1 MPGSHRPDTLAGA
14 AVRTASPETSETI
27 AWHALDGEAVTASLD
42 TPADGLAEDEVR
54 RRLDRWGPNRLPGTA
69 ATPAWRRLMRQFN
82 NLLIHVLLVSAVITL
97 ALHHLVDTVVIL
109 AVVLANALIGFIQE
123 GRAEQAIEAIRSLIA
138 PRTTVLREGTRHQID
153 ATMVVPGDLVLLE
166 AGDRV
171 PADLRLLRASRLRID
186 ESLLTGESVAIDKR
200 ATPVPLHAVLGD
212 RLDMAF
218 SGTLVVAG
226 QGLGVAVATGSR
238 TEIGRISTLLQD
250 VQTLQ
255 TPLLKKMD
263 RFGRQLAGAI
273 LAVSALVF
281 MGALA
286 RGMRW
291 DEAFLVV
298 VSLAVAAIPEGLPA
312 VLSITLALGV
322 RRMAARQAIVRL
334 MPAVETLGAVTVIC
348 SDKTGT
354 LTRNEMM
361 VAQIVTA
368 QGAIE
373 VTGEGYEPQGTFL
386 RQGGFVPETERQ
398 AILQLAEAAVLCNDA
413 EARARDGAWTVSGDP
428 MEGALLVL
436 ALKAGL
442 DPSTLRATHPR
453 ISEIPFDSVHKF
465 MATVHRLPDGR
476 HRGYVKGAPER
487 LLEMC
492 THQWTNGGE
501 VPLATHRWAA
511 DIDRLAGAGYRVMA
525 LAVRNLP
532 DTDLSPEEATHHLT
546 LIGLIGLHDPPRQEA
561 IIAVAECQ
569 RAGIRVKMITGDHVG
584 TAMAIGRQ
592 LGLADGDQAL
602 TGRDLEGMD
611 EAALRDAVR
620 HTTVFART
628 TPEHKLRL
636 VQALQANGEIVAM
649 TGDGINDA
657 PALKR
662 ADVGVAMGRKGTEAA
677 KEAAEMVL
685 ADDNFATIV
694 TAIRE
699 GRTVYDNLRKVIGW
713 TLPTNGG
720 ESMIFILAIALGL
733 TLPLSP
739 LQVLWINTTT
749 AVGLGLVLAFE
760 PPEPDVMARPPRDPQ
775 SGLLSGYLIWRVVLV
790 SLLMAAGTFLAFE
803 IALGL
808 GRDLETARTLAVNA
822 IVAMEAFYLFNVRF
836 LSSGSLSLEGL
847 KATRAA
853 LIGVSSIILLQLA
866 FTYTPQAQLL
876 FDSRP
881 LAWQDG
887 AAAMGIGLALF
898 VLLEIEKRIVGR
910 LFSAIPHAQHKETQ
924 T

>member
-1 MPGSHRPDTLAGA
+1 MPGSHCPDALAGA

-27 AWHALDGEAVTASLD
+27 AWHALDGEVVTASFD
-42 TPADGLAEDEVR
+42 TPTDGLAEDEVR
-54 RRLDRWGPNRLPGTA
+54 RRLQQWGPNRLPGASTM
-69 ATPAWRRLMRQFN
+69 PAWRRLMRQFN
-82 NLLIHVLLVSAVITL
+82 NLLIHILLVSAAITL
-97 ALHHLVDTVVIL
+97 ALHHLIDTVVIL
-109 AVVLANALIGFIQE
+109 TVVLANALIGFIQE

-138 PRTTVLREGTRHQID
+138 PRTTVLREGARHQID

-171 PADLRLLRASRLRID
+171 PADVRLLRASGLRID
-186 ESLLTGESVAIDKR
+186 ESLLTGESVTVAKQV
-200 ATPVPLHAVLGD
+200 TPVPPQAGLGD

-218 SGTLVVAG
+218 SGTLIVAG
-226 QGLGVAVATGSR
+226 QGLGVVVATGNR
-238 TEIGRISTLLQD
+238 TEIGRISSLLRD

-263 RFGRQLAGAI
+263 RFGRQLAAVI
-273 LAVSALVF
+273 LAVSVLVF

-298 VSLAVAAIPEGLPA
+298 VGLAVAAIPEGLPA

-322 RRMAARQAIVRL
+322 RRMAARKAIVRL

-368 QGAIE
+368 QGTIE
-373 VTGEGYEPQGTFL
+373 VAREDDQPHGTFL
-386 RQGGFVPETERQ
+386 RQGEVVPETELPT
-398 AILQLAEAAVLCNDA
+398 ITSLAKVAALCNDA
-413 EARARDGAWTVSGDP
+413 ELQTGDGAWTVSGDP
-428 MEGALLVL
+428 MDGALLVL
-436 ALKAGL
+436 AQKAGL
-442 DPSTLRATHPR
+442 DLPTLRATHPR
-453 ISEIPFDSVHKF
+453 ISEIPFDSARKF

-476 HRGYVKGAPER
+476 HEEYVKGAPER

-492 THQWTNGGE
+492 THHWTTEGE
-501 VPLATHRWAA
+501 VPLATPHWAEA
-511 DIDRLAGAGYRVMA
+511 IERLAGAGYRVMA
-525 LAVRNLP
+525 LAVRTLQDP
-532 DTDLSPEEATHHLT
+532 DHSSEEATRHLT

-561 IIAVAECQ
+561 IAAVAECQ

-584 TAMAIGRQ
+584 TAVAIARQ
-592 LGLADGDQAL
+592 LGLTDGDQTL
-602 TGRDLEGMD
+602 TGSDLEGMD
-611 EAALRDAVR
+611 EVALRDAVR
-620 HTTVFART
+620 HTAVFARA

-662 ADVGVAMGRKGTEAA
+662 ADVGIAMGKKGTEAA
-677 KEAAEMVL
+677 KQAAEMVL

-720 ESMIFILAIALGL
+720 ESMIFILAIAVDL

-739 LQVLWINTTT
+739 LQILWINTIT
-749 AVGLGLVLAFE
+749 AMTLGLVLAFD
-760 PPEPDVMARPPRDPQ
+760 PPEAGVMARPPRDPD

-790 SLLMAAGTFLAFE
+790 SLLITAGAFLVFE
-803 IALGL
+803 IALNL
-808 GRDLETARTLAVNA
+808 GRDLETARTLVVNA
-822 IVAMEAFYLFNVRF
+822 IVAMEAFYLFNARF
-836 LSSGSLSLEGL
+836 LSSAPPLLQGL
-847 KATRAA
+847 KATRAV

-876 FDSRP
+876 FDTRP
-881 LAWQDG
+881 LIWQDG
-887 AAAMGIGLALF
+887 MTVIGTGLALF
-898 VLLEIEKRIVGR
+898 VLLEIDKRIIGR
-910 LFSAIPHAQHKETQ
+910 RFSARPHAPHKKTQ